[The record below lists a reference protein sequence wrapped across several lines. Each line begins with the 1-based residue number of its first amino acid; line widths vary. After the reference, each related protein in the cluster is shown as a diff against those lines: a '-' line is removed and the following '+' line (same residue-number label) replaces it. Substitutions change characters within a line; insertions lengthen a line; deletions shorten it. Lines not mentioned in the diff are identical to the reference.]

1 LKPTHIL
8 NGFFLSL
15 VEQYRKVMHFDKEI
29 KEPLLNKYK
38 HRDTSLRLSVHR
50 LEMHRLEEARKKQ
63 QQAVNDDAVAMQT
76 IDWGDFAVVETITFD
91 EDNAVGLPK
100 TVSIDAS
107 LGGEA
112 CGGGS
117 GTER

>member
-1 LKPTHIL
+1 
-8 NGFFLSL
+8 
-15 VEQYRKVMHFDKEI
+15 M
-29 KEPLLNKYK
+29 
-38 HRDTSLRLSVHR
+38 
-50 LEMHRLEEARKKQ
+50 
-63 QQAVNDDAVAMQT
+63 NDDAVAMQT

>member
-1 LKPTHIL
+1 MKPTHIL

-76 IDWGDFAVVETITFD
+76 IDWGDFAVVVSACLVVVIRLLATRYCW
-91 EDNAVGLPK
+91 NLPK
-100 TVSIDAS
+100 ATRKSKEI
-107 LGGEA
+107 G
-112 CGGGS
+112 
-117 GTER
+117 

>member
-1 LKPTHIL
+1 MKPTHIL

-63 QQAVNDDAVAMQT
+63 QQAVMPVHS
-76 IDWGDFAVVETITFD
+76 IIWV
-91 EDNAVGLPK
+91 
-100 TVSIDAS
+100 TVTGMAKV
-107 LGGEA
+107 
-112 CGGGS
+112 
-117 GTER
+117 

>member
-1 LKPTHIL
+1 MKPTHIL

-15 VEQYRKVMHFDKEI
+15 VEQYSKVMHFDKEI
-29 KEPLLNKYK
+29 KEPLLSKYK
-38 HRDTSLRLSVHR
+38 SRDTSLRLSVHR

-91 EDNAVGLPK
+91 EDNAVG
-100 TVSIDAS
+100 VRRDVDVDAS
-107 LGGEA
+107 LRGEA
-112 CGGGS
+112 DGGAIAK
-117 GTER
+117 ER